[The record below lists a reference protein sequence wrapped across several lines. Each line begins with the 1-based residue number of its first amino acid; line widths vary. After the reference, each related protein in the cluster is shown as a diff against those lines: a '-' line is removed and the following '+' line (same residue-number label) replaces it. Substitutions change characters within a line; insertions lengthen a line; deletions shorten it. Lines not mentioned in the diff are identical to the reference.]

1 VTPHHEYIAS
11 LDIVEVS
18 ERAYGPVMT
27 SSNVRRIRRLRWL
40 AAVAVAALLAVVTVV
55 CVRDRPIPAA
65 PPHAFVAPDL
75 HGLPGLRVCWVE
87 YARNEVSGQ
96 FATAGWT
103 QTSTWNIT
111 VSGLLIRH
119 PDGDLVL
126 DVGNSSHF
134 LEEVQDY
141 PLLSRLWLEQLPGSS
156 RRVQLA
162 PDALRAAGV
171 DPQRLRWV
179 LLSHSH
185 VDHAG
190 GLVDLP
196 GAPVLLASEELAFI
210 RQHAR
215 DRSIQVIPAHAR
227 AVEGRATALSFT
239 ARPYETFD
247 ESADVFGDGSVV
259 AVKLPGHTPG
269 SIGVFVNVSPGLRLF
284 HVGDAVNVNEAT
296 ERRLT
301 KSFVMA
307 STDVDRDR
315 ADRVVAQLAQLHALD
330 PGLTILPA
338 HDRNA
343 WQRVLGEAGHCIAP

>member
-1 VTPHHEYIAS
+1 
-11 LDIVEVS
+11 
-18 ERAYGPVMT
+18 MT
-27 SSNVRRIRRLRWL
+27 SLNVRRTGRLRWL
-40 AAVAVAALLAVVTVV
+40 AAAALGSLLAVVIAVS
-55 CVRDRPIPAA
+55 VRNRPIPAA

-75 HGLPGLRVCWVE
+75 RWLPRLRVCWLE
-87 YARNEVSGQ
+87 YARNEASGQ
-96 FATAGWT
+96 AATAGWT
-103 QTSTWNIT
+103 RTSTWSVT

-119 PDGDLVL
+119 PDGDIVL

-134 LEEVQDY
+134 VEEVHDY
-141 PLLSRLWLEQLPGSS
+141 PLLPRLWLELLPGSN
-156 RRVQLA
+156 RRMQLA
-162 PDALRAAGV
+162 PDALRAAGI

-179 LLSHSH
+179 LLTHAH

-210 RQHAR
+210 EQHTD
-215 DRSIQVIPAHAR
+215 DRSIHVVPAHAR
-227 AVEGRATALSFT
+227 AVAGRATALSFA

-269 SIGVFVNVSPGLRLF
+269 SIGVFVNVSAGLRLF
-284 HVGDAVNVNEAT
+284 HVGDAVNVNEAI

-301 KSFVMA
+301 KSFVMT
-307 STDVDRDR
+307 SSDVDRDA
-315 ADRVVAQLAQLHALD
+315 ADRMVARLAQLHERD
-330 PGLTILPA
+330 PGVMILPA

-343 WQRVLGEAGHCIAP
+343 WQQALGEAGHCISP